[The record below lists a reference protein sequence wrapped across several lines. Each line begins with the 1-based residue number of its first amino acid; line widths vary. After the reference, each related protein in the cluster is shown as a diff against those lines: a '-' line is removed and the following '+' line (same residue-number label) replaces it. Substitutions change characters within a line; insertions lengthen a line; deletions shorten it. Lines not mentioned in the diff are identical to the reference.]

1 MLTEKQKIAFF
12 LLRNNEKVKTT
23 AFACEVH
30 RCTIWRWFNKRE
42 VRRRFKLYCDL
53 DYKRTF
59 RSPDLMGIW
68 RKYEADRDALLKA
81 VKDGNR
87 ASIERMYSAIIQEY
101 YGPFEGVIELK
112 MAQKRGRKP
121 RNHSLDYHNQLS

>member
-42 VRRRFKLYCDL
+42 VWRRFKLYCEL

-59 RSPDLMGIW
+59 RSPNLMGIW
-68 RKYEADRDALLKA
+68 HKYEADRDALLTA
-81 VKDGNR
+81 VESGER
-87 ASIERMYSAIIQEY
+87 ASVERMYSYVIREY
-101 YGPFEGVIELK
+101 YEPLEGIIEARML
-112 MAQKRGRKP
+112 RRKT
-121 RNHSLDYHNQLS
+121 